1 MAGVAAAPGV
11 WQQVWLVAGL
21 RWRLL
26 RNSLRSQRAQ
36 LELIGN
42 FLVVGLGGLLAAG
55 GAVGFAAGAFLAVN
69 RNAPQTF
76 VLLLWAVLLVWQ
88 LLPLM
93 LAAFSSGMG
102 MRGLLHLPF
111 HFRAFFL
118 LNLFYGLFDP
128 AAMLALV
135 WLAGIAAGVALAKP
149 VLLPWTLLLL
159 AVFAGFCLF
168 LNRVIY
174 LWLERL
180 LARRRTREI
189 LFVVFILAMLS
200 LQFLGPAAER
210 WGRTVAPYWQ
220 AMDEW
225 TWLLPPGLAGE
236 SLFGARGA
244 AMQAAAATGLAL
256 YAAAFGL
263 LLRRRLLAQYRG
275 EDLGETT
282 APEQPRATKTETAGT
297 FAWELRG
304 LSRPVAALFQKE
316 VRYLLRNSVLLLNL
330 FAPLLIV
337 AFLALAQ
344 TSGKNSRFLS
354 RAPVEFLFP
363 GVIGYALLVLT
374 QTSHNSFA
382 FEGRGIQFYL
392 LAPVRFREVLL
403 GKNLLQA
410 ILMAAEFA
418 VLWVV
423 VAMLAGVPGP
433 ALTLA
438 TLAAAAFVA
447 LVNFSVGNYMSL
459 AYPRRFDFGKFRQRQ
474 SGMTVL
480 VTLAV
485 QLLTIGLS
493 GLIFAGAYVWK
504 RMWLAAL
511 VFLVLAGAAFGLYR
525 WSLGYCS
532 EVAARKR
539 EVLTAEL
546 CRG

>member
-42 FLVVGLGGLLAAG
+42 FLVVGLGGLLAVG

-69 RNAPQTF
+69 RNTPQTL

-88 LLPLM
+88 LLPLL
-93 LAAFSSGMG
+93 LAAFSSGAG

-111 HFRAFFL
+111 RFRAFFL
-118 LNLFYGLFDP
+118 LHLFYGLFDP
-128 AAMLALV
+128 AAMLSLA
-135 WLAGIAAGVALAKP
+135 WLAGIAAGVTLAKP

-159 AVFAGFCLF
+159 AVFAAFCLF

-200 LQFLGPAAER
+200 LQFLGPAMER
-210 WGRTVAPYWQ
+210 WGKAVAPYWQ
-220 AMDEW
+220 AIYEW

-236 SLFGARGA
+236 SLFGVRGV
-244 AMQAAAATGLAL
+244 AMQAAAAAGLAL

-275 EDLGETT
+275 EDLGETM
-282 APEQPRATKTETAGT
+282 APEQLQPVKREAASEL
-297 FAWELRG
+297 AWELPG
-304 LSRPVAALFQKE
+304 LSRPVAAVFRKE
-316 VRYLLRNSVLLLNL
+316 VRYLQRNSVLLLNL
-330 FAPLLIV
+330 LAPLLIL
-337 AFLALAQ
+337 AFLAFAQ
-344 TSGKNSRFLS
+344 TAGRNSQFLS
-354 RAPVEFLFP
+354 RAPIEILFP
-363 GVIGYALLVLT
+363 AAIGYALLVLT
-374 QTSHNSFA
+374 QTSYNSFA

-410 ILMAAEFA
+410 ILIAAEFA
-418 VLWVV
+418 VIWVV
-423 VAMLAGVPGP
+423 VAVLAAPPGP

-438 TLAAAAFVA
+438 TLVAAAFVV

-485 QLLTIGLS
+485 QLFTMGLS
-493 GLIFAGAYVWK
+493 GLIFAGTYFLK
-504 RMWLAAL
+504 KIWLA
-511 VFLVLAGAAFGLYR
+511 VLAFLLLAAAAYALYH
-525 WSLGYCS
+525 WSLGHCS
-532 EVAARKR
+532 QLAERKR

-546 CRG
+546 CR